1 MLFLHPQYVKTLLYK
16 EKKHIQTKDHKMASN
31 WFPQYPIAFGVLLK
45 EYVMQ
50 HSSKQAHVPGFFS
63 QIKKKCPF
71 HHLICC
77 HQIKVGFK

>member
-1 MLFLHPQYVKTLLYK
+1 
-16 EKKHIQTKDHKMASN
+16 MASN

-77 HQIKVGFK
+77 HQ